1 MRPITSEWI
10 KTIKIEKHIVQKFQA
25 LRRTHR
31 PVADV
36 ADPAVE
42 PGVLAL
48 RHHDLCPRV
57 VDEDGRV
64 AAVDL
69 VVVLRYDVVRPPD
82 ASCDERCRN

>member
-1 MRPITSEWI
+1 MSGAT
-10 KTIKIEKHIVQKFQA
+10 H
-25 LRRTHR
+25 THR

-48 RHHDLCPRV
+48 RHHDLRPRV

-82 ASCDERCRN
+82 ASCDERDRCRDYNEDDRSLS

>member
-1 MRPITSEWI
+1 MCHHACAATY
-10 KTIKIEKHIVQKFQA
+10 
-25 LRRTHR
+25 R

-48 RHHDLCPRV
+48 RHHDLRPSV

-64 AAVDL
+64 APVDL
-69 VVVLRYDVVRPPD
+69 VVVLRYEVVRPPD
-82 ASCDERCRN
+82 AACEIR

>member
-1 MRPITSEWI
+1 M
-10 KTIKIEKHIVQKFQA
+10 QKFQA
-25 LRRTHR
+25 LRTHR

-48 RHHDLCPRV
+48 RHHDLRPRV

-69 VVVLRYDVVRPPD
+69 VVVLRDDVVGAPD
-82 ASCDERCRN
+82 AACSRACEREREDR